1 MFKLA
6 NFLVGDRAI
15 VTKAQ
20 ANSSRAD
27 RFVQRTKAFHALTAA
42 GTTASIN
49 LAKLA
54 ALALFSAVTLFC
66 SACDSAA
73 QSTSVTSFS
82 GIGRTATE
90 AEIKAWDI
98 DVRPDLKGLPA
109 GSGRV
114 QDGQTLWENKCASCH
129 GTFGESNEVFTP
141 LVGGTTA
148 DDVKRGRVASLT
160 DPKQPQRSTLMKVAA
175 VSSLYDYIY
184 RAMPWN
190 APRSLSADDT
200 YAVLAYMLNLAEILP
215 DDFELSNKN
224 MAEVQQLMPNRNGMT
239 REHGLW
245 RVGDAPDVKAVAC
258 MSNCVATVKI
268 TSSLPEYARN
278 AHENLAEQNRA
289 YGPFRGADTTRPP
302 VAQLPGSDLGRLAS
316 ASPAST
322 SSATRAATI
331 ATTTPS
337 AAPPLGGGAAT
348 LVPASD
354 LFKKQNCTACH
365 AASSKLLGPSLVE
378 IASKYKG
385 QTDSEAKLIEKVL
398 KGGAGVWGAIPMPAQ
413 SQLSA
418 TDAGALV
425 KWILTTH

>member
-1 MFKLA
+1 
-6 NFLVGDRAI
+6 
-15 VTKAQ
+15 
-20 ANSSRAD
+20 
-27 RFVQRTKAFHALTAA
+27 
-42 GTTASIN
+42 
-49 LAKLA
+49 
-54 ALALFSAVTLFC
+54 
-66 SACDSAA
+66 
-73 QSTSVTSFS
+73 
-82 GIGRTATE
+82 
-90 AEIKAWDI
+90 
-98 DVRPDLKGLPA
+98 
-109 GSGRV
+109 
-114 QDGQTLWENKCASCH
+114 
-129 GTFGESNEVFTP
+129 

-148 DDVKRGRVASLT
+148 EDVKRGRVASLT
-160 DPKQPQRSTLMKVAA
+160 DPKQPQRSTLMKVATI
-175 VSSLYDYIY
+175 SSLYDYIY

-190 APRSLSADDT
+190 APRSLSADET

-245 RVGDAPDVKAVAC
+245 QSGDVPDVKAVVC
-258 MSNCVATVKI
+258 MSHCVATVKI
-268 TSSLPEYARN
+268 TSSLPDYARN

-322 SSATRAATI
+322 SSATRASTI

-337 AAPPLGGGAAT
+337 AAPPVGGGAAT
-348 LVPASD
+348 LVPPSD

-365 AASSKLLGPSLVE
+365 AASNKLVGPSLAE
-378 IASKYKG
+378 IAKKYK
-385 QTDSEAKLIEKVL
+385 SEADSDTKLTEKVL